1 MLFDHYEGTLLILLY
16 HQAGLSSRPQKCRKI
31 RPILHKSKISVNIYL
46 KLKLYLLMKR
56 LRLYAAM
63 ASVVTPRRRQGIQ
76 DNAKARARA
85 SFLCSQLILFNSRKK
100 HGLLYSVA
108 TTAGL
113 FCIPGILNV
122 MDSET
127 EIQILIQRIIPA
139 PFITLMIAVGMYI
152 LNDLVDADVDKT
164 NLKNRPIPSGRVS
177 KKQAWTFIM
186 LTNGAA
192 LGILISTLAIDSIIF
207 VMPMMLIGILYSTP
221 KKIALMNRFVI
232 KNIAIAS
239 FYMLCTML
247 GITWSYGIELA
258 INNPIVAIH
267 TITMSGIMIFVG
279 STINDL
285 GDIKGDKAA
294 GRRTIPIVLGGEN
307 TVKMLII
314 LLVSM
319 PAISWMLYATFV
331 EHDSIS
337 TMMTPIAVTI
347 VASLALLRMTN
358 IRKMFEDMK
367 LMREQHKKWF
377 PLYMVLQFGMVVG
390 SFLPL

>member
-1 MLFDHYEGTLLILLY
+1 MAAIVT
-16 HQAGLSSRPQKCRKI
+16 QR
-31 RPILHKSKISVNIYL
+31 
-46 KLKLYLLMKR
+46 R
-56 LRLYAAM
+56 L
-63 ASVVTPRRRQGIQ
+63 QGIQ
-76 DNAKARARA
+76 DNINARSRA

-100 HGLLYSVA
+100 YGLLYSIA

-122 MDSET
+122 GGSET
-127 EIQILIQRIIPA
+127 EIQLLIQRIMPA

-152 LNDLVDADVDKT
+152 LNDLVDADFDKT
-164 NLKNRPIPSGRVS
+164 NLKNRPIPSGLVS
-177 KKQAWTFIM
+177 KKQAWAFIM

-207 VMPMMLIGILYSTP
+207 VLPMILIGILYSTP

-232 KNIAIAS
+232 KNVAIAL
-239 FYMLCTML
+239 FYMLCSML
-247 GITWSYGIELA
+247 GITWTYGIELA

-267 TITMSGIMIFVG
+267 TVTMSGIMIFVG
-279 STINDL
+279 STVNDL
-285 GDIKGDKAA
+285 GDIKGDKAS

-319 PAISWMLYATFV
+319 PAISWMLYVTFV
-331 EHDSIS
+331 EHNNIN
-337 TMMTPIAVTI
+337 MMTPIAVTI
-347 VASLALLRMTN
+347 VASLALLRMIR
-358 IRKMFEDMK
+358 IRKVFQDMK

-377 PLYMVLQFGMVVG
+377 PLHIVLQLGMIVG
-390 SFLPL
+390 PSLPL

>member
-1 MLFDHYEGTLLILLY
+1 MAYIL
-16 HQAGLSSRPQKCRKI
+16 SPW
-31 RPILHKSKISVNIYL
+31 
-46 KLKLYLLMKR
+46 
-56 LRLYAAM
+56 
-63 ASVVTPRRRQGIQ
+63 RRQDTQ
-76 DNAKARARA
+76 HSTKSNVRA

-100 HGLLYSVA
+100 YGLLYSVA

-122 MDSET
+122 VGSET
-127 EIQILIQRIIPA
+127 EIQLLIQRIIPA

-152 LNDLVDADVDKT
+152 LNDLVDADLDKT
-164 NLKNRPIPSGRVS
+164 SLKNRPIPSGRVS
-177 KKQAWTFIM
+177 KKQAWAFIL

-192 LGILISTLAIDSIIF
+192 LGILISTFAIDSIIF
-207 VMPMMLIGILYSTP
+207 VIPMMLIGILYSTP

-232 KNIAIAS
+232 KNVAIAL
-239 FYMLCTML
+239 FYMLCSML

-279 STINDL
+279 STVNDL

-294 GRRTIPIVLGGEN
+294 GRRTIPIVLGREN
-307 TVKMLII
+307 TIKMLII

-319 PAISWMLYATFV
+319 PTISWMLYAIFV

-337 TMMTPIAVTI
+337 TIMTPIAVTI
-347 VASLALLRMTN
+347 VASLALLRM
-358 IRKMFEDMK
+358 IKIWKVFEDIK

-377 PLYMVLQFGMVVG
+377 PLHMVLQSGMIVG
-390 SFLPL
+390 SSLPL

>member
-1 MLFDHYEGTLLILLY
+1 M
-16 HQAGLSSRPQKCRKI
+16 S
-31 RPILHKSKISVNIYL
+31 NI
-46 KLKLYLLMKR
+46 
-56 LRLYAAM
+56 
-63 ASVVTPRRRQGIQ
+63 VTQRRRQGIQ
-76 DNAKARARA
+76 HNTKARAQA

-100 HGLLYSVA
+100 YGLLYFVA

-122 MDSET
+122 MGSET
-127 EIQILIQRIIPA
+127 EIIQLLIQRIMPA

-164 NLKNRPIPSGRVS
+164 NLKNRPISSGLVS

-192 LGILISTLAIDSIIF
+192 LGILISTLAIASIIF
-207 VMPMMLIGILYSTP
+207 VVPMMLIGILYSTP

-232 KNIAIAS
+232 KNIAIAL
-239 FYMLCTML
+239 FYMLCAML
-247 GITWSYGIELA
+247 GITWSYGIEVA
-258 INNPIVAIH
+258 INNSIVAIH
-267 TITMSGIMIFVG
+267 TIAMSGIMIFVG
-279 STINDL
+279 STVNDL

-319 PAISWMLYATFV
+319 PAISWILYAPFI
-331 EHDSIS
+331 EHYSIS

-347 VASLALLRMTN
+347 VTSLALLRMTN

-377 PLYMVLQFGMVVG
+377 PLHMVLQTGMVVG
-390 SFLPL
+390 PSLPL

>member
-1 MLFDHYEGTLLILLY
+1 MAYIL
-16 HQAGLSSRPQKCRKI
+16 S
-31 RPILHKSKISVNIYL
+31 
-46 KLKLYLLMKR
+46 
-56 LRLYAAM
+56 
-63 ASVVTPRRRQGIQ
+63 PRRQQDIQ
-76 DNAKARARA
+76 HNTKVNVRA

-100 HGLLYSVA
+100 YGLLYSVA

-122 MDSET
+122 GGSET
-127 EIQILIQRIIPA
+127 EIQVLIQRITLA

-164 NLKNRPIPSGRVS
+164 NLKNRPIPSGLVS
-177 KKQAWTFIM
+177 KKQAWAFIL

-207 VMPMMLIGILYSTP
+207 VIPMMLIGILYSTP

-232 KNIAIAS
+232 KNVAIAL
-239 FYMLCTML
+239 FYMLCSML

-258 INNPIVAIH
+258 FNNPIVAIH
-267 TITMSGIMIFVG
+267 TMTMSGIMIFVG
-279 STINDL
+279 SIVNDL

-294 GRRTIPIVLGGEN
+294 GRRTIPIVLGGKN
-307 TVKMLII
+307 TVKMLIL

-319 PAISWMLYATFV
+319 PVTSWILYATFV
-331 EHDSIS
+331 EHNSIS
-337 TMMTPIAVTI
+337 TMITPIAVTI
-347 VASLALLRMTN
+347 VASLAILRMTN
-358 IRKMFEDMK
+358 IQKVFEDMK

-377 PLYMVLQFGMVVG
+377 PLYMLLQLGMVG